1 MKSVEIVEVV
11 VPALKFQQ
19 LTRKCIV
26 MQNLSHNNLIQKVIG
41 IRNASA
47 LLQSRGGKKK
57 KKKRKQKKERDKGIF
72 VKHFLNKICE
82 FNPLASKERLKTSG
96 SFLSS
101 QSSS

>member
-26 MQNLSHNNLIQKVIG
+26 MQNLSHNNLIQKVIE

-47 LLQSRGGKKK
+47 LLQSRKKK

>member
-41 IRNASA
+41 IRNGSA
-47 LLQSRGGKKK
+47 LLQSR
-57 KKKRKQKKERDKGIF
+57 KKKRKKENRKRKGI
-72 VKHFLNKICE
+72 KGFL
-82 FNPLASKERLKTSG
+82 
-96 SFLSS
+96 
-101 QSSS
+101 